1 MTRGQDFAITTRTD
15 PELVIYWA
23 KEEIQEWAEV
33 IAANP
38 QEEVSEFAVEQIK
51 QYQKLIEIMSN
62 YTKS

>member
-1 MTRGQDFAITTRTD
+1 MNRGQDFAI
-15 PELVIYWA
+15 LVIDWA